1 NCARHPPD
9 IYSFPTRRSS
19 DLRYQDDN
27 RYYKTRYSIVFP
39 ESENSKMEVV
49 SMDRLDVGSGEFLNP
64 HHQARMEGDL
74 TDEQQMMLDDAVY
87 GHLLESERLD
97 INDWLKG
104 KNEKKKLQT
113 VDMNM
118 M

>member
-74 TDEQQMMLDDAVY
+74 TDEQQMMLDDRSEEHTSELQSRFELVCR
-87 GHLLESERLD
+87 LL
-97 INDWLKG
+97 
-104 KNEKKKLQT
+104 
-113 VDMNM
+113 
-118 M
+118 